1 MHSAF
6 SLSAVALLGVLS
18 HRCYFIYG
26 EHHDKSPRIA
36 QFYFIAFTSLYF
48 ACRALGT
55 GDNDTPLRTTTR
67 IVATYLTSLFS
78 SIAVYRLFFHEIKGI
93 PGPTLARLT
102 KLYHVFNATDAKQYL
117 WLDELKK
124 KYGDFVRTGKFPTN
138 YENTICEL
146 DLLTEYRTE

>member
-36 QFYFIAFTSLYF
+36 QFYFIAFMSLYF

-67 IVATYLTSLFS
+67 IVATYLVSLFS

-117 WLDELKK
+117 WLDKLTK
-124 KYGDFVRTGKFPTN
+124 KYGDFVRTGTFQMKLETES
-138 YENTICEL
+138 YEIN
-146 DLLTEYRTE
+146 LLTAYRTK